1 MVSLD
6 TIVSFAKRRGFVYPT
21 SEIYGGLANSYDYGP
36 YGAELMKNIKDL
48 WWQTFVRERPDMIG
62 IDSQIIQHPMTWVAS
77 GHVGSFNDPLV
88 EDKKTH
94 KRYRADHL
102 IEAWIKAQNIKV
114 QNPQLKADPP
124 LAEDVPPT
132 HKATEGRSK
141 SNSNDKIQIQDGN
154 KEWDKVQVENMKIED
169 MAQFIT
175 DNNVRSP
182 EGNEITEPKPF
193 NLLFET
199 ELGTVSGDKSKVYL
213 RGETAQGIFA
223 NFKQIIDSSRV
234 KLPFGVGQ
242 FGKSF
247 RNEITQGQF
256 VFRTFEFEQAEI
268 EYFFDP
274 EKNDWM
280 KLLEE
285 WKKSMTDF
293 VVGKLGIKAENTRWR
308 QHTDKERSHYS
319 KDTYD
324 LDYNFPF
331 GWKELWGVAYRT
343 DYDLKAH
350 MKHSSKSLEY
360 VDSQSGKKII
370 PHVIEPAVGVNRLF
384 LMTLVDAYEEE
395 TIAEGKTRTVLR
407 LKPEIAPVK
416 VAVFPLQKD
425 EKLHDMAK
433 GIYQTLVKHMT
444 AEFDDAGNIGKMYR
458 RQDEIGTPFCIT
470 VDYDSVQNQTV
481 TIRDRDTMKQER
493 IPVAEVLGYIEAKL
507 AC

>member
-1 MVSLD
+1 MVTLE
-6 TIVSFAKRRGFVYPT
+6 TIVAFTKRRGFVYPT
-21 SEIYGGLANSYDYGP
+21 SEVYGGLANSYDYGP

-48 WWQTFVRERPDMIG
+48 WWQTFIRERADMVG

-77 GHVGSFNDPLV
+77 GHVGSFSDPLV

-102 IEAWIKAQNIKV
+102 IEAWAKKNKKDVVVEDLKVEEMAKFMVDNTIKS
-114 QNPQLKADPP
+114 P
-124 LAEDVPPT
+124 
-132 HKATEGRSK
+132 
-141 SNSNDKIQIQDGN
+141 DGN
-154 KEWDKVQVENMKIED
+154 EL
-169 MAQFIT
+169 
-175 DNNVRSP
+175 
-182 EGNEITEPKPF
+182 TEPKPF

-199 ELGTVSGDKSKVYL
+199 EIGTVAGEKSKVYL

-223 NFKQIIDSSRV
+223 NFKQIIDSCRV

-256 VFRTFEFEQAEI
+256 VFRTFELEQAEI

-274 EKNDWM
+274 EKNDWTQLM
-280 KLLEE
+280 DE
-285 WKKSMTDF
+285 WKAQMMHF
-293 VVGKLGIKAENTRWR
+293 VVNKLGIKSENLRWR
-308 QHTDKERSHYS
+308 RHTDKERSHYS

-331 GWKELWGVAYRT
+331 GWKELWGLAYRT
-343 DYDLKAH
+343 NFDLKAH
-350 MKHSSKSLEY
+350 MKHSGKSLEY
-360 VDSQSGKKII
+360 VDSQSGKKIV

-395 TIAEGKTRTVLR
+395 VLGEDKTRTVLH
-407 LKPEIAPVK
+407 LKPSIAPVK

-425 EKLHDMAK
+425 EKLHEMAK
-433 GIYQTLVKHMT
+433 GIYQKLVTHMT
-444 AEFDDAGNIGKMYR
+444 VEFDDAGNIGKMYR

-470 VDYDSVQNQTV
+470 VDYDSIQYQTV

-493 IPVAEVLGYIEAKL
+493 ISVDQILAYIETKL
-507 AC
+507 AL